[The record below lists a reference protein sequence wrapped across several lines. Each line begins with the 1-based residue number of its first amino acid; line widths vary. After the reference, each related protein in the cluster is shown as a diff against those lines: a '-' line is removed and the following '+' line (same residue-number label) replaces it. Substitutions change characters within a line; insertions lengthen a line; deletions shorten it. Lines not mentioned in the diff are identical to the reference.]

1 MSRLG
6 YTVQVLREALRLCPP
21 VVVAGRT
28 ATRDIKVDRYRVQAR
43 SMVLVGVFEMQRD
56 PALWESP
63 LDFNPDR
70 FSPENVSR
78 LDR

>member
-1 MSRLG
+1 
-6 YTVQVLREALRLCPP
+6 
-21 VVVAGRT
+21 
-28 ATRDIKVDRYRVQAR
+28 
-43 SMVLVGVFEMQRD
+43 VGVFEMQRD